1 MVNIASHSRLLWVA
15 LTAALADSRAAEP
28 LIERL
33 DPPRRAAVVMALLAI
48 AIVGLFLVTL
58 AMLGGHW
65 ARRLARRQHPP
76 SDRHKNIENERMRSA
91 LQPILPTGTA
101 GETTVTRPASND
113 TVTGR

>member
-1 MVNIASHSRLLWVA
+1 MHIWILVA
-15 LTAALADSRAAEP
+15 RLADAEP

-48 AIVGLFLVTL
+48 VIVGLFLVAV

-65 ARRLARRQHPP
+65 ARRLARRQHGR
-76 SDRHKNIENERMRSA
+76 SDKHTNIENQRLRSA
-91 LQPILPTGTA
+91 LHPILPA
-101 GETTVTRPASND
+101 GNTDETTISNPAGSD